1 MLTKFLDFFGWA
13 RANSPWMV
21 HYCSGCCSLEILA
34 LMGPRFD
41 WERYGFMPVP
51 SPRQADF
58 IVITGLISRKV
69 LPVLLMT
76 YDQMPKP
83 RYVFAIGSCAFDG
96 GPYYDSTSV
105 VTNVP
110 EILPPDVFV
119 AGCPPTPEAIL
130 DGLLEMKKI
139 IREKREA
146 RAEKEGTWR
155 EVLKKELEKNPLLS
169 QQPFFVGG

>member
-1 MLTKFLDFFGWA
+1 MIAKFLDFFAWA

-34 LMGPRFD
+34 LMGPRYD
-41 WERYGFMPVP
+41 WERYGFLPVP

-58 IVITGLISRKV
+58 IVITGLVSRKV

-83 RYVFAIGSCAFDG
+83 RYVFAIGSCAYDG

-105 VTNVP
+105 VTNIP

-130 DGLLEMKKI
+130 DGLLKMKEI

-146 RAEKEGTWR
+146 RAEKEGLWR
-155 EVLKKELEKNPLLS
+155 EILKKELEKNPLLAKE
-169 QQPFFVGG
+169 QFFTTA